1 MKKVLPLV
9 ILIFAALQVH
19 AQEHQKQATI
29 SVSGEGIVNVVPDEV
44 ALNIRIEHIA
54 NSAKEA
60 KLKND
65 AVVKN
70 VLQFCKRMNIDRK
83 DIHTQY
89 VNLNKNYDYQ
99 KKEYHYKANQAI
111 RILLRDLKKY
121 ETLVQGLL
129 DSGTNRIDGVT
140 FKNSQLEKHKSE
152 ARKKAILNARQ
163 KAKEYV
169 DALQQNIG
177 KAISISENTVHDP
190 RYPALNT
197 MRFNETVMADAKTT
211 GGPTI
216 AIGEMKVSARVQ
228 VTFELR

>member
-1 MKKVLPLV
+1 MKKVLPFL
-9 ILIFAALQVH
+9 ILISVVLQVH

-44 ALNIRIEHIA
+44 ALNIRIAHTA
-54 NSAKEA
+54 NSAREA
-60 KLKND
+60 KSKND

-89 VNLNKNYDYQ
+89 INLNKNYDYQ
-99 KKEYHYKANQAI
+99 KKTYHYKANQAI
-111 RILLRDLKKY
+111 RISLRDLKKY

-140 FKNSQLEKHKSE
+140 FKSSQLERYKSE

-163 KAKEYV
+163 KAKEYAN
-169 DALQQNIG
+169 ALQQNIG
-177 KAISISENTVHDP
+177 KAISISENTVQDP
-190 RYPALNT
+190 RYPVLNT
-197 MRFNETVMADAKTT
+197 MRFNEAALANAKTT
-211 GGPTI
+211 DGPTI
-216 AIGEMKVSARVQ
+216 AIGEMKVSTKVQ

>member
-9 ILIFAALQVH
+9 ILIFVALQVH

-99 KKEYHYKANQAI
+99 KKKYHYKANQAI

-121 ETLVQGLL
+121 EALVQGLL

-140 FKNSQLEKHKSE
+140 FKNSQL
-152 ARKKAILNARQ
+152 
-163 KAKEYV
+163 
-169 DALQQNIG
+169 G
-177 KAISISENTVHDP
+177 KAQIRSTKKSDP
-190 RYPALNT
+190 
-197 MRFNETVMADAKTT
+197 
-211 GGPTI
+211 
-216 AIGEMKVSARVQ
+216 
-228 VTFELR
+228 